1 MSSKVNVAELEKN
14 ANEKIAAERKRQ
26 KDLDVKHNK
35 QVRENLFRDRI
46 IKKRV

>member
-1 MSSKVNVAELEKN
+1 MSSIVDVAELEKR
-14 ANEKIAAERKRQ
+14 ADEKIAAERKRQ
-26 KDLDVKHNK
+26 NDLDIIHNK